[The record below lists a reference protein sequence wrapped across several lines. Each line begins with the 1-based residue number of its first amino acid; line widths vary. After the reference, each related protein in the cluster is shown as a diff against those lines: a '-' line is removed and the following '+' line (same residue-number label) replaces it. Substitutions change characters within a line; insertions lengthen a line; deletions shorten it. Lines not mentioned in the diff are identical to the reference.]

1 MKIAREELVEII
13 KEEIEKMPI
22 GEQEFISEINLNK
35 MIDSL
40 RGKIKDS
47 DIAKALRKGL
57 RDYDQQLRQKAGLP
71 LDDTGE
77 LDTIALGLDP
87 ADPTKPPFP
96 PGIKTARELIKKY
109 PYKSKE
115 REDYRTWYKTY
126 GPGSKRKK
134 AAAKKSKST
143 IDKILDEP
151 SQKTAKK
158 PAAKP
163 TEKDT
168 KKVTGRLPGGK
179 IPKLTPK
186 PTKKVKDLGIPI
198 ATGKGLSTEKDA
210 MAALNQP
217 DRTAPKKPKKVKRIP
232 NVPRPRRKSKEEL
245 DAIVKSFDAEPVDD
259 SAYYT
264 RYRGKKNLTKEQIE
278 NIVKEEIEKALS
290 KQETK

>member
-1 MKIAREELVEII
+1 MKIAREELIDVI
-13 KEEIEKMPI
+13 KEEIEKMSI
-22 GEQEFISEINLNK
+22 SEQEFISEISLNK

-40 RGKIKDS
+40 RGKLKDS

-115 REDYRTWYKTY
+115 REDYRNWYKTY

-134 AAAKKSKST
+134 AKS
-143 IDKILDEP
+143 DLGKILDEP

-158 PAAKP
+158 PAAKA

-179 IPKLTPK
+179 IPKLSPRK
-186 PTKKVKDLGIPI
+186 AKKVKDLGLPI
-198 ATGKGLSTEKDA
+198 ATGKGLSTNKDA

-217 DRTAPKKPKKVKRIP
+217 DRTAPKKPRKTKRIP
-232 NVPRPRRKSKEEL
+232 NVPRPQRKSKEEL
-245 DAIVKSFDAEPVDD
+245 DAIVKSFDAKPVDD

-278 NIVKEEIEKALS
+278 NIVKEEIEKALN
-290 KQETK
+290 KQETE